1 MIRDVFHV
9 HRHDVVDSTSSEAAR
24 RVRAGTAQHAEV
36 HTAREQTAGRGRL
49 GRPWHSRPGEGLYA
63 TLVWFTDAR
72 PNGAAAT
79 MAAGLA
85 VLDAVRALGLRMAR
99 LDWPN
104 DLVVDGAKLAG
115 VLIEALP
122 ANGRTA
128 LVVGIGLNVGSAAF
142 PRELTDERAVTSLAR
157 EGVTTAPE
165 LVLEALLPPLAA
177 RLDAALDPDRVDS
190 MVDDFAAATGLLG
203 TRVVVRAA
211 SGRASASGGTPPRT
225 DGAPSEQV
233 HTGTLRALALDG
245 LELVLDTGPLRIPLE
260 HVRALQHG

>member
-1 MIRDVFHV
+1 MPPTPFHV
-9 HRHDVVDSTSSEAAR
+9 HRHDVVDSTSSEATR
-24 RVRAGTAQHAEV
+24 RVRAGVAQHAEV

-49 GRPWHSRPGEGLYA
+49 GRRWHSEPGHGLYA
-63 TLVWFTDAR
+63 TLVWFADVR

-85 VLDAVRALGLRMAR
+85 VLDAVRSLGLATAR

-122 ANGRTA
+122 VDGRTA
-128 LVVGIGLNVGSAAF
+128 LVVGIGLNVGSTAF
-142 PRELTDERAVTSLAR
+142 PRELTDERAVTSLAY
-157 EGVTTAPE
+157 EGVATTPE
-165 LVLEALLPPLAA
+165 LALEALLPPLAA
-177 RLDAALDPDRVDS
+177 RLDTALDPDRVDELA
-190 MVDDFAAATGLLG
+190 DDFAAATGLLG

-211 SGRASASGGTPPRT
+211 EVRGASRDVGVRT
-225 DGAPSEQV
+225 DSEPSERV

-245 LELVLDTGPLRIPLE
+245 VELVGDAGPLRIPLE
-260 HVRALQHG
+260 HVRALDPA